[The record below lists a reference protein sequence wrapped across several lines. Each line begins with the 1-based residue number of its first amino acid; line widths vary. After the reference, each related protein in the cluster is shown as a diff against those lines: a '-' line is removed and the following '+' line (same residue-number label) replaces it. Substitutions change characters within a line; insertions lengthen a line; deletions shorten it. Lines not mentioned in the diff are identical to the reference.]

1 MHKSTAITSI
11 VLIVCVICT
20 CVYAKDI
27 TELQNESNELTQSL
41 NESNNRLQAVQEQLS
56 ENIIDNHN
64 IPITSLVT
72 FRLGTGEYAID
83 IMQAKEI
90 IKMEKITLIPNAPDF
105 VEGVINL
112 RGNIIPIIDLKKRF
126 SLEEA
131 SGDKNTGIIIVKID
145 DIDMGIIIDSISKVV
160 SIATADIQAPPSM
173 LSGIGQK
180 YIKGVGKLEDKL
192 LVVLDLEKL
201 FSNDTDNL
209 EYANN

>member
-1 MHKSTAITSI
+1 MAEQIEQQSVEST
-11 VLIVCVICT
+11 
-20 CVYAKDI
+20 
-27 TELQNESNELTQSL
+27 E
-41 NESNNRLQAVQEQLS
+41 NRVDLEDS
-56 ENIIDNHN
+56 TN
-64 IPITSLVT
+64 LVT
-72 FRLGTGEYAID
+72 FRLGSGEYAID

-126 SLEEA
+126 SLEETE
-131 SGDKNTGIIIVKID
+131 GDKNTGIIIVKIED
-145 DIDMGIIIDSISKVV
+145 VDMGIIIDSISKVV
-160 SIATADIQAPPSM
+160 SISNSDIQPPPPM

-201 FSNDTDNL
+201 FTSDEEDEEAISDN
-209 EYANN
+209 

>member
-1 MHKSTAITSI
+1 MAEQTEQQPIEST
-11 VLIVCVICT
+11 
-20 CVYAKDI
+20 
-27 TELQNESNELTQSL
+27 E
-41 NESNNRLQAVQEQLS
+41 NRVDLEDS
-56 ENIIDNHN
+56 TN
-64 IPITSLVT
+64 LVT
-72 FRLGTGEYAID
+72 FRLGSGEYAID

-126 SLEEA
+126 NLEETE
-131 SGDKNTGIIIVKID
+131 GDKNTGIIIVKIED
-145 DIDMGIIIDSISKVV
+145 VDMGIIIDSISKVV
-160 SIATADIQAPPSM
+160 SISNSDIQPPPPM

-201 FSNDTDNL
+201 FTTD
-209 EYANN
+209 EEEEETASAES

>member
-1 MHKSTAITSI
+1 MAEQ
-11 VLIVCVICT
+11 
-20 CVYAKDI
+20 
-27 TELQNESNELTQSL
+27 TEQQPIES
-41 NESNNRLQAVQEQLS
+41 S
-56 ENIIDNHN
+56 ENRVDLEDSTN
-64 IPITSLVT
+64 LVT
-72 FRLGTGEYAID
+72 FRLGSGEYAID

-126 SLEEA
+126 NLEETE
-131 SGDKNTGIIIVKID
+131 GDKNTGIIIVKIED
-145 DIDMGIIIDSISKVV
+145 VDMGIIIDSISKVV
-160 SIATADIQAPPSM
+160 SISNSDIQPPPPM

-201 FSNDTDNL
+201 FATDDDDDEAPIADN
-209 EYANN
+209 

>member
-1 MHKSTAITSI
+1 MS
-11 VLIVCVICT
+11 
-20 CVYAKDI
+20 
-27 TELQNESNELTQSL
+27 
-41 NESNNRLQAVQEQLS
+41 EQLEQQHIESQDTTVDS
-56 ENIIDNHN
+56 EDSTN
-64 IPITSLVT
+64 LVT

-126 SLEEA
+126 NLEETD
-131 SGDKNTGIIIVKID
+131 GDKNTGTIIVKIED
-145 DIDMGIIIDSISKVV
+145 VDMGIIIDSISKVV
-160 SIATADIQAPPSM
+160 SMANSDIQPPPPM

-201 FSNDTDNL
+201 FSSDEDDETD
-209 EYANN
+209 ANEE

>member
-1 MHKSTAITSI
+1 MA
-11 VLIVCVICT
+11 
-20 CVYAKDI
+20 
-27 TELQNESNELTQSL
+27 
-41 NESNNRLQAVQEQLS
+41 EQL
-56 ENIIDNHN
+56 EQQ
-64 IPITSLVT
+64 PIESTESRAELEDSTNLVT
-72 FRLGTGEYAID
+72 FRLGSGEYAID

-126 SLEEA
+126 NLEEIE
-131 SGDKNTGIIIVKID
+131 GDKNTGIIIVKIED
-145 DIDMGIIIDSISKVV
+145 VDMGIIIDSISKVV
-160 SIATADIQAPPSM
+160 SISNSDIQPPPPM

-201 FSNDTDNL
+201 FTTD
-209 EYANN
+209 EEEETDSIES

>member
-1 MHKSTAITSI
+1 MAEQTEQQPIESIENRVDLEDST
-11 VLIVCVICT
+11 
-20 CVYAKDI
+20 
-27 TELQNESNELTQSL
+27 N
-41 NESNNRLQAVQEQLS
+41 
-56 ENIIDNHN
+56 
-64 IPITSLVT
+64 LVT
-72 FRLGTGEYAID
+72 FRLGSGEYAID

-126 SLEEA
+126 NLEETE
-131 SGDKNTGIIIVKID
+131 GDKNTGIIIVKIED
-145 DIDMGIIIDSISKVV
+145 VDMGIIIDSISKVV
-160 SIATADIQAPPSM
+160 SIANSDIQPPPPM

-201 FSNDTDNL
+201 FTTDEEDEETTADN
-209 EYANN
+209 

>member
-1 MHKSTAITSI
+1 MA
-11 VLIVCVICT
+11 
-20 CVYAKDI
+20 
-27 TELQNESNELTQSL
+27 
-41 NESNNRLQAVQEQLS
+41 EQLEQQS
-56 ENIIDNHN
+56 IESTESRAELEDSTN
-64 IPITSLVT
+64 LVT
-72 FRLGTGEYAID
+72 FRLGSGEYAID

-126 SLEEA
+126 NLEEIE
-131 SGDKNTGIIIVKID
+131 GDKNTGIIIVKIED
-145 DIDMGIIIDSISKVV
+145 VDMGIIIDSISKVV
-160 SIATADIQAPPSM
+160 SISNSDIQPPPPM

-201 FSNDTDNL
+201 FTTDAKTPKEIRSKTPIPKVMKQPTDVSSPNPNPKYKPPIGKS
-209 EYANN
+209 EK

>member
-1 MHKSTAITSI
+1 MAEQTEQQPIEST
-11 VLIVCVICT
+11 
-20 CVYAKDI
+20 
-27 TELQNESNELTQSL
+27 E
-41 NESNNRLQAVQEQLS
+41 NRVDLEDS
-56 ENIIDNHN
+56 TN
-64 IPITSLVT
+64 LVT
-72 FRLGTGEYAID
+72 FRLGSGEYAID

-126 SLEEA
+126 NLEETE
-131 SGDKNTGIIIVKID
+131 GDKNTGIIIVKIED
-145 DIDMGIIIDSISKVV
+145 VDMGIIIDSISKVV
-160 SIATADIQAPPSM
+160 SISNSDIQPPPPM

-201 FSNDTDNL
+201 FTTD
-209 EYANN
+209 EEDEEISADS

>member
-1 MHKSTAITSI
+1 MA
-11 VLIVCVICT
+11 
-20 CVYAKDI
+20 
-27 TELQNESNELTQSL
+27 
-41 NESNNRLQAVQEQLS
+41 EQL
-56 ENIIDNHN
+56 EQQ
-64 IPITSLVT
+64 PIESTESRVELEDSTNLVT
-72 FRLGTGEYAID
+72 FRLGSGEYAID

-126 SLEEA
+126 NLEEIE
-131 SGDKNTGIIIVKID
+131 GDKNTGIIIVKIED
-145 DIDMGIIIDSISKVV
+145 VDMGIIIDSISKVV
-160 SIATADIQAPPSM
+160 SISNSDIQPPPPM

-201 FSNDTDNL
+201 FTTD
-209 EYANN
+209 EEETDSTES

>member
-1 MHKSTAITSI
+1 MA
-11 VLIVCVICT
+11 
-20 CVYAKDI
+20 
-27 TELQNESNELTQSL
+27 
-41 NESNNRLQAVQEQLS
+41 EQL
-56 ENIIDNHN
+56 EQQ
-64 IPITSLVT
+64 PIESTESRAELEDSTNLVT
-72 FRLGTGEYAID
+72 FRLGSGEYAID

-126 SLEEA
+126 NLEEIE
-131 SGDKNTGIIIVKID
+131 GDKNTGIIIVKIED
-145 DIDMGIIIDSISKVV
+145 VDMGIIIDSISKVV
-160 SIATADIQAPPSM
+160 SISNSDIQPPPPM

>member
-1 MHKSTAITSI
+1 MA
-11 VLIVCVICT
+11 
-20 CVYAKDI
+20 
-27 TELQNESNELTQSL
+27 
-41 NESNNRLQAVQEQLS
+41 EQL
-56 ENIIDNHN
+56 EQQ
-64 IPITSLVT
+64 PIESTESRAELEDSTNLVT
-72 FRLGTGEYAID
+72 FRLGSGEYAID

-126 SLEEA
+126 NLEEIE
-131 SGDKNTGIIIVKID
+131 GDKNTGIIIVKIED
-145 DIDMGIIIDSISKVV
+145 VDMGIIIDSISKVV
-160 SIATADIQAPPSM
+160 SIANSDIQPPPPM

-201 FSNDTDNL
+201 FTTDDDDEPDVSEN
-209 EYANN
+209 

>member
-1 MHKSTAITSI
+1 MAEQTEQQSIEST
-11 VLIVCVICT
+11 
-20 CVYAKDI
+20 
-27 TELQNESNELTQSL
+27 E
-41 NESNNRLQAVQEQLS
+41 NRVDLEDS
-56 ENIIDNHN
+56 TN
-64 IPITSLVT
+64 LVT
-72 FRLGTGEYAID
+72 FRLGSGEYAID

-126 SLEEA
+126 NLEETE
-131 SGDKNTGIIIVKID
+131 GDKNTGIIIVKIED
-145 DIDMGIIIDSISKVV
+145 VDMGIIIDSISKVV
-160 SIATADIQAPPSM
+160 SISNSDIQPPPPM

-201 FSNDTDNL
+201 FTTD
-209 EYANN
+209 EEEEETASAES

>member
-1 MHKSTAITSI
+1 MAEQAEQQSIESTENR
-11 VLIVCVICT
+11 V
-20 CVYAKDI
+20 
-27 TELQNESNELTQSL
+27 ELEDSTN
-41 NESNNRLQAVQEQLS
+41 
-56 ENIIDNHN
+56 
-64 IPITSLVT
+64 LVT
-72 FRLGTGEYAID
+72 FRLGSGEYAID

-126 SLEEA
+126 NLEEIE
-131 SGDKNTGIIIVKID
+131 GDKNTGIIIVKIED
-145 DIDMGIIIDSISKVV
+145 VDMGIIIDSISKVV
-160 SIATADIQAPPSM
+160 SISNSDIQPPPPM

-201 FSNDTDNL
+201 FTTDDDDEPDVSEN
-209 EYANN
+209 